1 MQMETSGDISA
12 ATKGF
17 PFKSLTKELMKK
29 TKIVCTIGPSSEKE
43 DVLEALILNGMN
55 VARLNF
61 SHGSHEGHLAKI
73 KMIRALSEKLSVPVA
88 ILLDLAGPKIR
99 IGSIPDPGIVLT
111 PGHPFILTSRDIEGS
126 PRAVSLG
133 YKNLPQEVKT
143 GDRLLLADG
152 LMELWVESTDGADIV
167 CKVITGGV
175 LTSHK
180 GINLPTGTIRTSSL
194 TEKDRGDLLFGLE
207 NDVDFFAL
215 SFVKTAQDIQTVKEI
230 IAGSGKDIPV
240 IAKIEKHEALE
251 NIDEIMAV
259 SDGIMVARGDL
270 GVEIP
275 LEDVPLIQK
284 SLIAQ
289 ANRRGIP
296 VITATQMLRSMVS
309 SPRPTRAEAT
319 DVANA
324 VLDGTDAV
332 MLSEETASGDYP
344 AEAVAH
350 MNRLV
355 AAAETGFPFEKYLAM
370 VPGKDVSASV
380 AHASCILASHLD
392 AKAIVAHTQSGMT
405 ARHISRFRPQQPIV
419 ALSPNITTV
428 RRLCLSRGC
437 RPRLIGRLHNTDE
450 MIETASQASLAAGDA
465 APGDLI
471 VITVGH
477 PIGVA
482 GTTNMLR
489 VKRLK

>member
-1 MQMETSGDISA
+1 
-12 ATKGF
+12 
-17 PFKSLTKELMKK
+17 MKK
-29 TKIVCTIGPSSEKE
+29 TKIVCTIGPASEKE
-43 DVLEALILNGMN
+43 EILEALILNGMN

-61 SHGSHEGHLAKI
+61 SHGSHESHLMKI
-73 KMIRALSEKLSVPVA
+73 KTIRALGEKLDVPVA

-111 PGHPFILTSRDIEGS
+111 PGHRFVLTSLDIEGS
-126 PRAVSLG
+126 IEAVSLG
-133 YKNLPQEVKT
+133 YKDLPREVKP

-152 LMELWVESTDGADIV
+152 LMELWVETTSDIDIV
-167 CKVITGGV
+167 CRVVTGGL

-194 TEKDRGDLLFGLE
+194 TEKDKGDLLFGLE
-207 NDVDFFAL
+207 HDVDFVAL
-215 SFVKTAQDIQTVKEI
+215 SFVKSASDILAVKEI
-230 IAGSGKDIPV
+230 IAGKGKDIPV

-251 NIDEIMAV
+251 NIDAIMDI

-275 LEDVPLIQK
+275 PEDVPLIQK
-284 SLIAQ
+284 RLIAK
-289 ANRRGIP
+289 ANAAGKP

-309 SPRPTRAEAT
+309 SPRPTRAEAA

-324 VLDGTDAV
+324 VLDGTDAI

-344 AEAVAH
+344 RESVVYMSKLAMAAEA
-350 MNRLV
+350 
-355 AAAETGFPFEKYLAM
+355 GFPFEKFLAM
-370 VPGKDVSASV
+370 IPQKDISESV
-380 AHASCILASHLD
+380 AHACCILANHLE

-405 ARHISRFRPQQPIV
+405 ARHIARFRPRQTIV
-419 ALSPNITTV
+419 ALSPYLKTV
-428 RRLCLSRGC
+428 RRLCLSWGC
-437 RPRLIGRLHNTDE
+437 RPSLVGRLLNTDE
-450 MIETASQASLAAGDA
+450 MIETASGAALVAGDA
-465 APGDLI
+465 TAGDLI

-477 PIGVA
+477 PIGVT

-489 VKRLK
+489 VKRLKQDG